1 VEPIFQHDI
10 GDQASPTKE
19 ISLSTL
25 FGLLIAVTLIG
36 LASGFIL
43 WIVSELKLGF
53 ELDRTIYAFILAIF
67 IAFIGGLLTLIV
79 NFWLIQDGQGLVGG
93 IIHLLI
99 TALTLVVSGRILPG
113 VTTSGF
119 MGVFVAA
126 VAIGAFYWLGGLV
139 LGSVFG

>member
-1 VEPIFQHDI
+1 M
-10 GDQASPTKE
+10 
-19 ISLSTL
+19 STL
-25 FGLLIAVTLIG
+25 FGLLIAVAIVG
-36 LASGFIL
+36 LSSGFIL
-43 WIVSELKLGF
+43 WIVSKLKLGL
-53 ELDRTIYAFILAIF
+53 ELDGIIYAFILAIF
-67 IAFIGGLLTLIV
+67 IAVIGGVMTLVV

-113 VTTSGF
+113 VKTSGI

-126 VAIGAFYWLGGLV
+126 MTIGAFYWLGGLV